1 MKGNI
6 DSKSAV
12 AAEINRREFLVAGT
26 GAAVLGVLGLPRSSG
41 AATRSAWNAGKVTH
55 LIPMANHE
63 HGESVAT
70 CSSFA
75 ARASSQ
81 PLRLS
86 RTKPARKNLPES
98 EAGCRRTRRFHL
110 ATLNPMPARPRP
122 DTR

>member
-63 HGESVAT
+63 HGESVA
-70 CSSFA
+70 F
-75 ARASSQ
+75 Q
-81 PLRLS
+81 
-86 RTKPARKNLPES
+86 PARQAS
-98 EAGCRRTRRFHL
+98 RRFYERNL
-110 ATLNPMPARPRP
+110 QEPAGI
-122 DTR
+122 